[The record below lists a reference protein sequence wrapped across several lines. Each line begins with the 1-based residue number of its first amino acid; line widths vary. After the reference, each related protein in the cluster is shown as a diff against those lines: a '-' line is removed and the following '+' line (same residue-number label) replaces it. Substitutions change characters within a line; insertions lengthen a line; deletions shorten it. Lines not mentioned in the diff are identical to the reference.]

1 MSQGGFCGFL
11 FKPSTDNNPTL
22 DELMDKKINLLNQID
37 SSDESQLEKINNQI
51 DDLDKPIDSLIGQQ
65 KTMIDQELK
74 QQNKD
79 LDQLLQ
85 KQQKINELL
94 SQELYYKKKYIKYK
108 LKYLSLG
115 D

>member
-22 DELMDKKINLLNQID
+22 EELMDKKINLLNQID
-37 SSDESQLEKINNQI
+37 SSDELEKINNQLN
-51 DDLDKPIDSLIGQQ
+51 DLDEQIKSLVSQQ
-65 KTMIDQELK
+65 NTFIDQELE

-79 LDQLLQ
+79 FNQLSQ

-94 SQELYYKKKYIKYK
+94 SQELYFKKKYIKYK
-108 LKYLSLG
+108 LKYLSLR